1 MNIQEYLSHFDKF
14 TKDPTLAVMD
24 YLLTAFGSPHKKMK
38 FIHVAGTNG
47 KR

>member
-1 MNIQEYLSHFDKF
+1 MDIEKYLSQFDKF
-14 TKDPTLAVMD
+14 TKDPTLEVMD
-24 YLLTAFGSPHKKMK
+24 YLLTSFGSPHKKMK